1 MTRTVTFVQHWLHIR
16 GLISSG
22 EVWHS
27 DFLITERNPRQRR
40 LKEGWTGGKGERNV
54 IKVMFS
60 LFFCRK
66 FQSIHCHIDLE
77 PIIQAQA
84 HQHTK
89 QCSESNFCNWQFH
102 RGDLFHQFW
111 NLAHPE
117 GGQLCFTQRA
127 MERSVTALLCGY
139 KENKET
145 CFSLIWLQKVLVR
158 SDFMMGLHKQ
168 TALNTRI
175 ERCAHLCH
183 YSFWFTP
190 LISANLLPF

>member
-1 MTRTVTFVQHWLHIR
+1 MTRTVAFVQHWLHIR
-16 GLISSG
+16 GPISSG

-40 LKEGWTGGKGERNV
+40 RKEWWTGGKREGNV
-54 IKVMFS
+54 VKVMFS
-60 LFFCRK
+60 LFFRPK

-77 PIIQAQA
+77 PIVQAQA

-102 RGDLFHQFW
+102 RGDLFHQFR

-117 GGQLCFTQRA
+117 GGEQLCFTERA
-127 MERSVTALLCGY
+127 VERSVSTLLYGY
-139 KENKET
+139 KDNKEM

-158 SDFMMGLHKQ
+158 SDFMMWLHKQ
-168 TALNTRI
+168 TQEWRDVHT
-175 ERCAHLCH
+175 
-183 YSFWFTP
+183 
-190 LISANLLPF
+190 SATIASDLRL